1 MNRRELLK
9 NTALFA
15 GYSLTLGAFSSAFT
29 ACATSSKSTAAAVVP
44 PFLSS
49 AQFNL
54 LTAVADTLLPKTK
67 TPSASEVGV
76 PKHIDQVLRL
86 LFTEKDQAEFVQN
99 LANLDANCEK
109 SKGKTFVAC
118 DDNERKAYL
127 LELDRAPNVF
137 APKMWGITLADH
149 PPKHT
154 FFNDLKGMLISS
166 YFTTKEIATEHL
178 VYESIPG
185 DYIGCMPYDGQNV
198 WSGG

>member
-15 GYSLTLGAFSSAFT
+15 GYSLTFGAFSNAFT
-29 ACATSSKSTAAAVVP
+29 ACATASKSTVAVVP

-54 LTAVADTLLPKTK
+54 LSAVADTLLPKTK

-86 LFTEKDQAEFVQN
+86 LFTEKDSAEFVKN
-99 LANLDANCEK
+99 LINIDTNCQK
-109 SKGKTFVAC
+109 SKGETFMAC
-118 DDNERKAYL
+118 DANERHDFL
-127 LELDRAPNVF
+127 IQLDKEPNVY
-137 APKMWGITLADH
+137 APTMWGITLANN

-154 FFNDLKGMLISS
+154 FFKDLKGMLIAS
-166 YFTTKEIATEHL
+166 YFTTKEIATNHL
-178 VYESIPG
+178 VYEPIPG
-185 DYIGCMPYDGQNV
+185 DYIGCIPYDGQNV